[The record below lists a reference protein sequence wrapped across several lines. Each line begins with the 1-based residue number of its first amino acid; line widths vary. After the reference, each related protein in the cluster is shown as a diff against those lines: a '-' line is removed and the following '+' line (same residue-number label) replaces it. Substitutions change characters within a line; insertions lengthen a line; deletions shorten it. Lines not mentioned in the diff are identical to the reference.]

1 MRLETSDLGC
11 RARQHAAVGRCA
23 KKAKTRALSTPSKA
37 RSNKTKSLLG
47 VVPPVMD
54 FENKQLVDHT
64 ICVPKWS
71 SDLLRV
77 LSQSEFD
84 V

>member
-1 MRLETSDLGC
+1 MVVVPVNTPPLG
-11 RARQHAAVGRCA
+11 AAQ
-23 KKAKTRALSTPSKA
+23 KKQKHA
-37 RSNKTKSLLG
+37 RSQPHKSKVRSNNTKLLLG